1 MEQTGKPAYS
11 RMLSGFAAPGPNARS
26 LEPVETAS
34 PGYAFGR
41 ATAVF

>member
-1 MEQTGKPAYS
+1 MEQTGKPACS
-11 RMLSGFAAPGPNARS
+11 RMLSEFAE
-26 LEPVETAS
+26 L